1 MPKNIKME
9 VQPIPSIKTGNI
21 ENNKMY
27 YLIKDRCMKRKKQ
40 RLKPENTKM
49 AEVQTYQ

>member
-9 VQPIPSIKTGNI
+9 IQPTAFIKAGNI

-27 YLIKDRCMKRKKQ
+27 YLIKGRCMKRKKQ
-40 RLKPENTKM
+40 RIKIENTKM